1 MTEINEHSWTALGF
15 QRGEILESKTRN
27 IVLEIER
34 IQLTRKRC
42 RSHTQFCVDCLTE
55 SDFITAKEAA
65 LLFGT
70 YPENLLRFI
79 EVNSSHHTKD
89 ADGGVFICVNSFL
102 DCVNSMASGSKV
114 RMLG

>member
-1 MTEINEHSWTALGF
+1 MTEINEHSWTAFGF

-42 RSHTQFCVDCLTE
+42 KSQPRFCSDCSTE
-55 SDFITAKEAA
+55 SDFIPAKEAA

-70 YPENLLRFI
+70 YPENLIHFI
-79 EVNSSHHTKD
+79 EINSSHYTKD
-89 ADGGVFICVNSFL
+89 ADGAVFICVNSFL
-102 DCVNSMASGSKV
+102 ACVNSEVSGSKV
-114 RMLG
+114 RLVG